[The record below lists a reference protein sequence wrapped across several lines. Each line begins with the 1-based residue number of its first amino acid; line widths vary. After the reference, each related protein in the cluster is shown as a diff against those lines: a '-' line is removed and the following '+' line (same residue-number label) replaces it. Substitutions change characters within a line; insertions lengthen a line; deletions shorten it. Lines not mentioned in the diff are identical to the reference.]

1 MVNSELKLSP
11 DDWGDEG
18 AEGNSLDTDSSI
30 TCKHAGDGKGDCG
43 ACKMCGESQSRQSR
57 ARCEASCCAD
67 HEYKTYMPPGASS
80 ELRVCCRSATTV
92 RCADLP
98 TR

>member
-1 MVNSELKLSP
+1 MKLSP

-18 AEGNSLDTDSSI
+18 AEGNILDTDSSI

-57 ARCEASCCAD
+57 ARCEA
-67 HEYKTYMPPGASS
+67 
-80 ELRVCCRSATTV
+80 
-92 RCADLP
+92 
-98 TR
+98 